1 MLRFYVRV
9 ATWSASLRSAAARDD
24 RGASGSVEAA
34 ILIGVVATV
43 AIGVGT
49 GLTILV
55 TRKVGEWSGL

>member
-9 ATWSASLRSAAARDD
+9 VTWSVARRSAAFRDD
-24 RGASGSVEAA
+24 RGASGSVETA

>member
-1 MLRFYVRV
+1 MLEFYVR
-9 ATWSASLRSAAARDD
+9 ATTWLAARREAVRRDD
-24 RGASGSVEAA
+24 RGASGSVETA

-43 AIGVGT
+43 AIGVGA